1 MSTTTVATTV
11 PGHLRTRTNPVIVLS
26 FLLPSLV
33 GFALFILLPAVAT
46 LGFSFTNFSGG
57 FKNLEFVGLRNYA
70 RALTSE
76 SFYQALWVT
85 FKFVVLSVGFQLVL
99 AFVFALLLHL
109 PMRGRNLL
117 RGTIFLPSVL
127 SPVAI
132 SLVFALMMH
141 PQNGALNQLLELVGL
156 QPLKWLASKD
166 SALNSIILV
175 TVWQQTG
182 YYMVIFLAGLLSI
195 SPTLYEVAELDGA
208 TWWHKL
214 TRVTIPMLT
223 PTAFFALTMAIIK
236 AFQVFDQV
244 FVMTG
249 GQDGGGP
256 SGSTTVLVFDIYIQ
270 GFVYFNM
277 GYAATEAVLLLA
289 IVLFITVVQYRQQA
303 KWVSYDLS

>member
-1 MSTTTVATTV
+1 MSTETLAPTT
-11 PGHLRTRTNPVIVLS
+11 GRHLRKRSNPIIVLS
-26 FLLPSLV
+26 FLLPSLI
-33 GFALFILLPAVAT
+33 GFALFILLPAIAT
-46 LGFSFTNFSGG
+46 IGFSLTNFSGG
-57 FKNLEFVGLRNYA
+57 FRNLEFVGLRNYI

-76 SFYQALWVT
+76 SFYKALWVT
-85 FKFVVLSVGFQLVL
+85 IKFVVLSVGFQLLL

-109 PMRGRNLL
+109 PMRGRNVL

-132 SLVFALMMH
+132 SLAFALMLH
-141 PQNGALNQLLELVGL
+141 PQNGAMNQLLELVGL
-156 QPLKWLASKD
+156 QPLKWLASED
-166 SALNSIILV
+166 TALDSIILV

-195 SPTLYEVAELDGA
+195 SPTLYEVAEIDGA
-208 TWWHKL
+208 KWWHKL
-214 TRVTIPMLT
+214 KNVTIPMLT
-223 PTAFFALTMAIIK
+223 PTTFFALTMAIIK

-270 GFVYFNM
+270 GFVFFNM
-277 GYAATEAVLLLA
+277 GYAATESVLLLA
-289 IVLFITVVQYRQQA
+289 IVLFITVIQYRQQS